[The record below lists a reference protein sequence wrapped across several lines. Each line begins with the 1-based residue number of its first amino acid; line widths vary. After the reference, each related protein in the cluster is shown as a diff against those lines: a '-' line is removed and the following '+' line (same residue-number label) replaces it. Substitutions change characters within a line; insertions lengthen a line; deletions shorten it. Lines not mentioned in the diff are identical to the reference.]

1 MPEINFSLD
10 REPFHQ
16 SILAVIHEAEE
27 DGLVIPLP
35 IMQNTGKKFLEQL
48 SLILAQVDCSHCESI
63 CCKQNH
69 GIPIAV
75 SENELNRLLKIKEFP
90 HEKITK
96 GWSGIMTPCPFLI
109 RYSFPAL
116 AFPNC
121 EAYSIRPSVCVMYPF
136 QIGGSDDGGK
146 LLLSLASECPEAQR
160 IAISIYMTM
169 YDVKKVFSLL

>member
-1 MPEINFSLD
+1 MPEIDFSLD
-10 REPFHQ
+10 RELFRQ
-16 SILAVIHEAEE
+16 SILAVIHEAQENN
-27 DGLVIPLP
+27 LVIPLP

-96 GWSGIMTPCPFLI
+96 GWSGIMTPCPFLQ
-109 RYSFPAL
+109 PGNDL
-116 AFPNC
+116 C
-121 EAYSIRPSVCVMYPF
+121 EVYVIRPSVCVMYPF

-146 LLLSLASECPEAQR
+146 LLLSLASECPEARR